1 MRLVPLSL
9 IALTTLTACGGG
21 GSSDSNTIAATVNA
35 GSDQQIIEK
44 SEFTVSAKG
53 SPADGTFTWE
63 RVSGPAVEGFPAEGA
78 EQTITAPDIKLNSE
92 LVLKVNYQTDDGQLV
107 SDQVSIF
114 ITSNNQLPVAVIT
127 QTAPEELPSK
137 YNDVI
142 TLSGEESADIDENGT
157 VDSYLWTQ
165 LDGPDLTAD
174 NYNNQTISFTHPLL
188 ESNTAMTW
196 RLTVT
201 DDEGGS
207 ASTEASFTLNKTV
220 EVIIADAGVDQ
231 QVIEFDTVTL
241 DASNSEIVTATK
253 SCFWQQL
260 TGETVT
266 LANQN
271 QCITT
276 FVAPDVDTDSELSFE
291 VTVTDSKSRSDTD
304 TVIIDISPKPLG
316 LINDTGMS
324 DCYNNS
330 QKINCDSEDFPS
342 QDADVGR
349 DSVAN
354 QLDKVGQGDLAFD
367 FTKMNEF
374 ADELPDDA
382 TSFSCVRDNVTGLIW
397 EVKEASS
404 TLPPSTADR
413 AATNHYSWYLNG
425 SSGVQTGS
433 VQGAAGST
441 CPSTS
446 DCGLQTYI
454 NDVNSS
460 DFCGGTN
467 WRVPTYT
474 ELLGLLDYAKQGES
488 TLLNTDFFPNQPS
501 DTQLSTSSS
510 SFMPYWTSQ
519 TAADGTSLSQAY
531 IIDMSSANDLAY
543 PKSNTAFVRLVRT
556 PGE

>member
-1 MRLVPLSL
+1 MRLVPLTL
-9 IALTTLTACGGG
+9 VALTTLTACGGG
-21 GSSDSNTIAATVNA
+21 GGSSDSNPVAATVNA

-44 SEFTVSAKG
+44 SEFTVSAQG

-63 RVSGPAVEGFPAEGA
+63 RVSGPALEGFPAEGA
-78 EQTITAPDIKLNSE
+78 EQTITAPDIKLDSE
-92 LVLKVNYQTDDGQLV
+92 LVLKVNYQTDGQLV

-127 QTAPEELPSK
+127 QTAPEELPSQ
-137 YNDVI
+137 YSDVI
-142 TLSGEESADIDENGT
+142 TLSGEESADIDENGS

-174 NYNNQTISFTHPLL
+174 SYNNQTISFTHPLL

-220 EVIIADAGVDQ
+220 EVIIADAGEDQ

-253 SCFWQQL
+253 SCFWEQL

-266 LANQN
+266 LANQNQNQN

-330 QKINCDSEDFPS
+330 QIIDCDSEDFPS

-349 DSVAN
+349 DSVVN

-367 FTKMNEF
+367 FTKMNEY
-374 ADELPDDA
+374 AKELPDDA

-397 EVKEASS
+397 EVKASDTS
-404 TLPPSTADR
+404 DER
-413 AATNHYSWYLNG
+413 ASINQYTWYLNG
-425 SSGVQTGS
+425 TTGVQTGS
-433 VQGAAGST
+433 VKGAANSSCNNST
-441 CPSTS
+441 

-454 NDVNSS
+454 DYVNNS
-460 DFCGGTN
+460 DLCNGTN

-488 TLLNTDFFPNQPS
+488 TLLNSDFFPNQPS
-501 DTQLSTSSS
+501 DTQLSSDSS

>member
-1 MRLVPLSL
+1 MRLVPLTL
-9 IALTTLTACGGG
+9 VALTTLTACGGG
-21 GSSDSNTIAATVNA
+21 GGSSDSNPVAATVNA

-44 SEFTVSAKG
+44 SEFTVSAQG

-63 RVSGPAVEGFPAEGA
+63 RVSGPALEGFPAEGA
-78 EQTITAPDIKLNSE
+78 EQTITAPDIKLDSE
-92 LVLKVNYQTDDGQLV
+92 LVLKVNYQTDGQLV

-127 QTAPEELPSK
+127 QTAPEELPSQ

-142 TLSGEESADIDENGT
+142 TLSGEESADIDENGS

-174 NYNNQTISFTHPLL
+174 SYNNQTISFTHPLL

-220 EVIIADAGVDQ
+220 EVIIADAGEDQ

-253 SCFWQQL
+253 SCFWEQL

-367 FTKMNEF
+367 FTKMNGF

-413 AATNHYSWYLNG
+413 AATNHYTWYLNG

-433 VQGAAGST
+433 VQGAASST

-454 NDVNSS
+454 NDVNSN

-488 TLLNTDFFPNQPS
+488 TLLNSDFFPNQPS
-501 DTQLSTSSS
+501 DTQLSTGSS

>member
-330 QKINCDSEDFPS
+330 QKINCSSEDFPS
-342 QDADVGR
+342 QDADIGR

-354 QLDKVGQGDLAFD
+354 QLDKVGLGDLAFD
-367 FTKMNEF
+367 ACLCFID
-374 ADELPDDA
+374 AD
-382 TSFSCVRDNVTGLIW
+382 SRSCVV
-397 EVKEASS
+397 
-404 TLPPSTADR
+404 PSK
-413 AATNHYSWYLNG
+413 
-425 SSGVQTGS
+425 
-433 VQGAAGST
+433 
-441 CPSTS
+441 
-446 DCGLQTYI
+446 
-454 NDVNSS
+454 
-460 DFCGGTN
+460 FC
-467 WRVPTYT
+467 
-474 ELLGLLDYAKQGES
+474 L
-488 TLLNTDFFPNQPS
+488 
-501 DTQLSTSSS
+501 
-510 SFMPYWTSQ
+510 
-519 TAADGTSLSQAY
+519 
-531 IIDMSSANDLAY
+531 
-543 PKSNTAFVRLVRT
+543 
-556 PGE
+556 